1 MSADDSHKPSSM
13 ASAAGER
20 YPDQS
25 QAGEGWTEGHRN
37 FAGQNL
43 HFLQIGLGNNTT
55 FIQNIAGQLSEWSY
69 NVDWLWQAASEWRWD
84 IVRGVGVEPV
94 GHLIHRHRPLL
105 QWLPN
110 VELVQAAVSDTEAEG
125 MEMHVLTQQTQQ
137 HPLSQ
142 VDEHKKET
150 LKYHF
155 DLFNNMSSLGQLHPE
170 ISGNIAYWERE
181 CGVKLPF
188 DVQETD
194 VWSYSRLA
202 KTLNFVGCEVL
213 MIDAEGHDTRILKS
227 LIKHCEEDPRAWP
240 QVIQF
245 ETMGHCDQL
254 KDHPGEWEMISLLE
268 AAGYLLVGYSHKDS
282 YLVSNARASSRRLQ
296 SWLCQ
301 WKCGD
306 CNQSKRY
313 PYVTT
318 GKGWFCPSCV
328 GIQRRRRR

>member
-1 MSADDSHKPSSM
+1 
-13 ASAAGER
+13 
-20 YPDQS
+20 
-25 QAGEGWTEGHRN
+25 
-37 FAGQNL
+37 
-43 HFLQIGLGNNTT
+43 
-55 FIQNIAGQLSEWSY
+55 
-69 NVDWLWQAASEWRWD
+69 
-84 IVRGVGVEPV
+84 
-94 GHLIHRHRPLL
+94 
-105 QWLPN
+105 
-110 VELVQAAVSDTEAEG
+110 
-125 MEMHVLTQQTQQ
+125 
-137 HPLSQ
+137 
-142 VDEHKKET
+142 
-150 LKYHF
+150 
-155 DLFNNMSSLGQLHPE
+155 
-170 ISGNIAYWERE
+170 
-181 CGVKLPF
+181 
-188 DVQETD
+188 
-194 VWSYSRLA
+194 
-202 KTLNFVGCEVL
+202 

-227 LIKHCEEDPRAWP
+227 LLQHCEEDPRAWP